1 MNFYDISMSP
11 IEFAFLNKMRK
22 KIVPLA
28 KGDVLEIGFGT
39 GANVNLYQRNK
50 VKTLSA
56 IDVKFSEETKI
67 KFQDKV
73 QLIEAGAEKLPFK
86 DNSFDSVVCTIA
98 LCSVD
103 NLDESIKEIR
113 RVLKHDGSYLFVE
126 HVLPDNKFLAKNFN
140 YFNSLW
146 HRNMGGCNINRQSID
161 KLRDYGFEIKKEYK
175 KNLKVFTY
183 GIAINNK

>member
-28 KGDVLEIGFGT
+28 KGRVLEIGFGT
-39 GANVNLYQRNK
+39 GANVYLYQAEK
-50 VKTLSA
+50 LDTLTA
-56 IDVKFSEETKI
+56 IDIKFSEETKE
-67 KFQDKV
+67 KFKNKV

-113 RVLKHDGSYLFVE
+113 RVLKCGGNYLFVE
-126 HVLPDNKFLAKNFN
+126 HVLPHNKFLEANFN
-140 YFNSLW
+140 RFNGIW
-146 HRNMGGCNINRQSID
+146 HKHMGGCNINRRSID
-161 KLRDYGFEIKKEYK
+161 KLKDHGFKITNEYK
-175 KNLKVFTY
+175 KNFKVFTY
-183 GIAINNK
+183 GIAKNIK